1 MVRLGKGKQRHGQLG
16 TKVAVSKEKT
26 FVCSF
31 FESHIQCFSSQV
43 LHTRDQDALGDTAE
57 KGLLEGRPV
66 GKAFLTAHLGCDQES
81 LGGEPMICFHMQE
94 KLRYMCEG

>member
-1 MVRLGKGKQRHGQLG
+1 MDSWGQKWLFPRR
-16 TKVAVSKEKT
+16 KT

-43 LHTRDQDALGDTAE
+43 LHSRGQEALGDTAE
-57 KGLLEGRPV
+57 KGLLKGRPV

-81 LGGEPMICFHMQE
+81 PGGEPTICFHMGE
-94 KLRYMCEG
+94 KPRRDCDRQVCV